1 MGPGDAEAGDQMVVV
16 YGGHEHRKPEPPHAG
31 LDGLR
36 LWTYGLGRGR
46 DTVSRGSGGVQ
57 ALEQVLSGGV
67 VGLPGW
73 GIDRKGD
80 PVPDP
85 ITARAEDVGRAGLL
99 YQGVERAPT

>member
-16 YGGHEHRKPEPPHAG
+16 YGGHEHRKPELPHAG

-67 VGLPGW
+67 MGSPDWSINGKRYPDTDPLPP
-73 GIDRKGD
+73 RRGD
-80 PVPDP
+80 GGPLRPGKH
-85 ITARAEDVGRAGLL
+85 RL
-99 YQGVERAPT
+99 